1 MEYLLSQYTARKLR
15 RLFKILYLSVGI
27 FLMPMS
33 LLSNTILING
43 TVYTV
48 EQKSPWAQAIVI
60 SHDTIRYVGTTK
72 KALGFKKSDSKI
84 IDLNGSF
91 VMPGII
97 DAHTHIAMASVLL
110 SEGVNLL
117 KIKGKQ
123 AILNEIKIYADT
135 HPEAFTITGFGF
147 YPYTFG
153 PNGPT
158 AAQLDAII
166 PDKPV
171 FLISNNGHSAW
182 VNSKTLSLLKIKKE
196 TPDPQSGIHYY
207 VRDSSGNPTGF
218 LVEGCAFW
226 PHFTAMGIGTKLS
239 FYHSLKNYLPKLSKQ
254 GITSLFDAGAPS
266 VETQSFEALRLLEKE
281 NALPLRYFGSH
292 FILSQQDAKD
302 AGKTFIRYQ
311 KKYNSN
317 LLAISSVKFSNDNS
331 DDDHFAMQFDT
342 KQLNL
347 YFLNL
352 MRHNIDTMVHTSADE
367 SVHSALDA
375 IEYARKKA
383 KYTQSRFTF
392 AHVNMVRDSDFKR
405 FKELG
410 VIANIQSFNA
420 QGEGYY
426 AYRYMLYGD
435 EWENKLARYNTF
447 FKNGIIVSSSSDF
460 PACNNDLDQ
469 CSPFH
474 GMEMG
479 ITRQK
484 VGSALDGAILPDPN
498 ERLSVE
504 QMIRAYTIN
513 AAYQLHR
520 EKEIGSL
527 EVGKKA
533 DLVVLNRNPFETNAK
548 ELHTIKVRKTIMNG
562 KTVYEKSI

>member
-1 MEYLLSQYTARKLR
+1 
-15 RLFKILYLSVGI
+15 
-27 FLMPMS
+27 MPMS

-43 TVYTV
+43 SVYTV
-48 EQKSPWAQAIVI
+48 DLKSPRAQAVVI
-60 SHDTIRYVGTTK
+60 NHETIRYVGTTK
-72 KALGFKKSDSKI
+72 KALGFRKNDSKI

-117 KIKGKQ
+117 EVKGKQ
-123 AILNEIKIYADT
+123 AILNQIKGYADT
-135 HPEAFTITGFGF
+135 HPDVSVITGFGF

-153 PNGPT
+153 QNGPT
-158 AAQLDAII
+158 AAQLDTVVSERPA
-166 PDKPV
+166 

-182 VNSKTLSLLKIKKE
+182 ANSKALALLKITKN
-196 TPDPQSGIHYY
+196 TPDPQPGIHYY
-207 VRDSSGNPTGF
+207 VRDVQGNPTGF

-226 PHFTAMGIGTKLS
+226 PHLAAMGIGKQSS
-239 FYHSLKNYLPKLSKQ
+239 FYDSLKNYLPKLSAQ
-254 GITSLFDAGAPS
+254 GITAVFDAGAPA
-266 VETQSFEALRLLEKE
+266 VETASFEALRQLEKG

-292 FILSQQDAKD
+292 FILSPKD
-302 AGKTFIRYQ
+302 AQNAAKTFIRYQ
-311 KKYNSN
+311 KKYNTK
-317 LLAISSVKFSNDNS
+317 LLTISSVKFSNDNS

-342 KQLNL
+342 QQLKP

-352 MRHNIDTMVHTSADE
+352 MRHNIDAMVHTSADE
-367 SVHSALDA
+367 SVHSALNA
-375 IEYARKKA
+375 IEYARRNVKH
-383 KYTQSRFTF
+383 TGSRFTL
-392 AHVNMVRDSDFKR
+392 AHVNMVRESDFKR
-405 FKELG
+405 FKDLG
-410 VIANIQSFNA
+410 VIANIQPFNA
-420 QGEGYY
+420 QGDGYY
-426 AYRYMLYGD
+426 SYRYMLYGD

-447 FKNGIIVSSSSDF
+447 FKHNIVVSSSSDF
-460 PACNNDLDQ
+460 PACNNDLNQ

-479 ITRQK
+479 MTRQK
-484 VGSALDGAILPDPN
+484 IGSPIDAAILPDPN

-533 DLVVLNRNPFETNAK
+533 DLIILDRNPFTVEPK
-548 ELHTIKVRKTIMNG
+548 EIHTIHVRTTMMNG
-562 KTVYEKSI
+562 KIVYEKSI

>member
-1 MEYLLSQYTARKLR
+1 
-15 RLFKILYLSVGI
+15 
-27 FLMPMS
+27 MPMS

-43 TVYTV
+43 DVYTV
-48 EQKSPWAQAIVI
+48 DPRIPYAEAIVI
-60 SHDTIRYVGTTK
+60 EHDTIRYVGTTK
-72 KALGFKKSDSKI
+72 EALRYKKRDDEI
-84 IDLNGSF
+84 VDLNGSF

-117 KIKGKQ
+117 DVKGKS
-123 AILNEIKIYADT
+123 AIFNAIKTYADA
-135 HPEAFTITGFGF
+135 HPEASVITGFGF

-153 PNGPT
+153 QNGPT
-158 AAQLDAII
+158 AAQLDTII
-166 PDKPV
+166 PDKPA
-171 FLISNNGHSAW
+171 FFISNNGHSAW
-182 VNSKTLSLLKIKKE
+182 VNSKALSMLKITKE
-196 TPDPQSGIHYY
+196 TPDPQPGIHYY
-207 VRDSSGNPTGF
+207 VRDAQDSPTGF

-226 PHFTAMGIGTKLS
+226 PHLSTVGIGNKSS
-239 FYHSLKNYLPKLSKQ
+239 FYASLKSYLPKLSAQ
-254 GITSLFDAGAPS
+254 GITALFDAGAPA
-266 VETQSFEALRLLEKE
+266 VETQSFEALRQLEKE

-292 FILSQQDAKD
+292 FILSHQDAKD
-302 AGKTFIRYQ
+302 AAKTFIQYQ
-311 KKYNSN
+311 KQYNTK
-317 LLAISSVKFSNDNS
+317 LLTISSVKFSNDNS

-342 KQLNL
+342 KQLKP

-352 MRHNIDTMVHTSADE
+352 MHHNIDAMVHASADE

-375 IEYARKKA
+375 IEYAKSQVKQ
-383 KYTQSRFTF
+383 TQSRFTL

-405 FKELG
+405 FKALG
-410 VIANIQSFNA
+410 VIANIQPFNA
-420 QGEGYY
+420 QGDGYY
-426 AYRYMLYGD
+426 SYRYMLYGD

-447 FKNGIIVSSSSDF
+447 FKEGVIVSSSSDF

-469 CSPFH
+469 CSPLY

-484 VGSALDGAILPDPN
+484 VDSSMDAAILPDPN
-498 ERLSVE
+498 ERLSIE

-527 EVGKKA
+527 EIGKKA
-533 DLVVLNRNPFETNAK
+533 DLVVLDRNPFKTNAK
-548 ELHTIKVRKTIMNG
+548 ELHMIQVQKTIMNG
-562 KTVYEKSI
+562 KIVYEKSI

>member
-1 MEYLLSQYTARKLR
+1 MGKIREVAISLFLLST
-15 RLFKILYLSVGI
+15 LSCA
-27 FLMPMS
+27 
-33 LLSNTILING
+33 NTIFING

-48 EQKSPWAQAIVI
+48 NSKHPWAQAIVI
-60 SHDTIRYVGTTK
+60 DRHTIGYVGTTTG
-72 KALGFKKSDSKI
+72 ALRFKKSNSEI

-97 DAHTHIAMASVLL
+97 DAHTHIAMAAVLL

-117 KIKGKQ
+117 EVKGKQ
-123 AILNEIKIYADT
+123 AILNEIKNYANSHSDT
-135 HPEAFTITGFGF
+135 SVITGFGF

-158 AAQLDAII
+158 AAQLDTVV
-166 PDKPV
+166 PDRPA

-182 VNSKTLSLLKIKKE
+182 VNSKALSMLKITKE
-196 TPDPQSGIHYY
+196 TPDPQTGIHYY
-207 VRDSSGNPTGF
+207 IRDTQGSPTGF

-226 PHFTAMGIGTKLS
+226 PHLAAMGIGTRSS
-239 FYHSLKNYLPKLSKQ
+239 FYNALKSYLPKLSAQ
-254 GITSLFDAGAPS
+254 GITSLFDAGAPA
-266 VETQSFEALRLLEKE
+266 VETQSFEALAQLERE

-292 FILSQQDAKD
+292 FILSHQDAQN
-302 AGKTFIRYQ
+302 AAKTFIRYQ
-311 KKYNSN
+311 KKYNTK
-317 LLAISSVKFSNDNS
+317 LLTISSVKFSNDNS

-342 KQLNL
+342 KQLKP

-352 MRHNIDTMVHTSADE
+352 MRHNIDAMVHTSADE

-375 IEYARKKA
+375 IEYARRKA
-383 KYTQSRFTF
+383 KHTRSRFTL

-405 FKELG
+405 FKNLN
-410 VIANIQSFNA
+410 VIANIQPFNA
-420 QGEGYY
+420 QGDGYY
-426 AYRYMLYGD
+426 SYRYMLYGD

-447 FKNGIIVSSSSDF
+447 FKNGVVASSSSDF
-460 PACNNDLDQ
+460 PACNNNLDQ

-474 GMEMG
+474 GMEIG
-479 ITRQK
+479 ITRQR
-484 VGSALDGAILPDPN
+484 VGSPMDAPILPDSN

-520 EKEIGSL
+520 ENQIGSL

-533 DLVVLNRNPFETNAK
+533 DLIVLDRNPFEINAK
-548 ELHTIKVRKTIMNG
+548 DLHRIQVQKTIMNG

>member
-1 MEYLLSQYTARKLR
+1 MAKTGKIAFCLLLISTVVCANT
-15 RLFKILYLSVGI
+15 LF
-27 FLMPMS
+27 
-33 LLSNTILING
+33 ING
-43 TVYTV
+43 GIYTV
-48 EQKSPWAQAIVI
+48 NPKQPWAQAVVVDHEI
-60 SHDTIRYVGTTK
+60 IRYVGTTSG
-72 KALGFKKSDSKI
+72 ALRFKKEDSKI

-91 VMPGII
+91 MMPGII

-117 KIKGKQ
+117 GVKGRQKIFD
-123 AILNEIKIYADT
+123 EIKSYAAS
-135 HPEAFTITGFGF
+135 HPEAKVISGFGF

-158 AAQLDAII
+158 AAQLDALI

-182 VNSKTLSLLKIKKE
+182 VNTKTLTMLGITKN
-196 TPDPQSGIHYY
+196 TPDPQKGIHYY
-207 VRDSSGNPTGF
+207 VRDKEGNPTGF

-226 PHFTAMGIGTKLS
+226 PHVAKMGIGSKES
-239 FYHSLKNYLPKLSKQ
+239 FHSSLKTYLPKLCAQ
-254 GITSLFDAGAPS
+254 GITSLFDAGAPA
-266 VETQSFEALRLLEKE
+266 VETASFEALKQLEKE
-281 NALPLRYFGSH
+281 EALPLRYFGSH
-292 FILSQQDAKD
+292 FVLSANDAHNAAD
-302 AGKTFIRYQ
+302 TFIRYQ
-311 KKYNSN
+311 KQYNTK
-317 LLAISSVKFSNDNS
+317 LLTIGSVKFSNDNS

-342 KQLNL
+342 QQLKPF
-347 YFLNL
+347 FLDL
-352 MRHNIDTMVHTSADE
+352 MNHNIDAMVHTSTDE

-375 IEYARKKA
+375 IEYGRKKA
-383 KYTQSRFTF
+383 KDSSSRFTL
-392 AHVNMVRDSDFKR
+392 AHVNMVRESDFKR
-405 FKELG
+405 FRDLR
-410 VIANIQSFNA
+410 VIANIQPFNA
-420 QGEGYY
+420 QGDGYY

-447 FKNGIIVSSSSDF
+447 FKNDIVVSSSSDF
-460 PACNNDLDQ
+460 PACNNDLEQ

-527 EVGKKA
+527 EAGKKA
-533 DLVVLNRNPFETNAK
+533 DLIVLDHNPFAVDPK
-548 ELHTIKVRKTIMNG
+548 AIHTIQVDTTMMNG
-562 KTVYEKSI
+562 KIVYKK